1 MTGSGNDNCFLK
13 FVILYYIFSFIRNEL
28 YQRKKDHFEEEV
40 KRQLVGNIVL
50 TRSVT
55 GPFLQ

>member
-1 MTGSGNDNCFLK
+1 MTGSGNNNCFLK
-13 FVILYYIFSFIRNEL
+13 FVILHYIFSFFRNEL

-50 TRSVT
+50 TRLVI
-55 GPFLQ
+55 GQFLQ